1 MKREEVMSKRNNLT
15 VDSFKKLY
23 PESKLIEGCDSA
35 LVGIVRSSDKAFI
48 PVYDSIGIVNIFS
61 NTDLNKNNSTQE
73 KVIESLEKYF
83 GDPLTNPLGVLFI
96 QKFSIEGEET
106 MSDDKLLNLDDEM
119 FGLDTEEGADFDDD
133 PDSDSDSASDSASNS
148 DSNSDSDSIL
158 GSDSDSD
165 SGVLRLAGIE
175 GDKGVEGE
183 EGKVD
188 NADNS
193 IEPPFM
199 EVSVDLGGNKKTHC
213 RINKSSSKIQQAIKL
228 IFPNLPRL
236 DMVSEAK
243 FIFRN
248 LDKLNEEFPEDTL

>member
-1 MKREEVMSKRNNLT
+1 MSKRNNLT

-148 DSNSDSDSIL
+148 DSDSIL

-248 LDKLNEEFPEDTL
+248 VDKLNEEFPEDTL

>member
-1 MKREEVMSKRNNLT
+1 MSKRNNLT

-61 NTDLNKNNSTQE
+61 RANRNKGSSMQE

-96 QKFSIEGEET
+96 QKFNIEGEDT
-106 MSDDKLLNLDDEM
+106 MSNDKLLNLDDEM
-119 FGLDTEEGADFDDD
+119 FGLDTAEDADFNED
-133 PDSDSDSASDSASNS
+133 PDSDSDSASNS

-165 SGVLRLAGIE
+165 SGVLRLDGIE
-175 GDKGVEGE
+175 GDEGVEGE

>member
-1 MKREEVMSKRNNLT
+1 
-15 VDSFKKLY
+15 
-23 PESKLIEGCDSA
+23 
-35 LVGIVRSSDKAFI
+35 
-48 PVYDSIGIVNIFS
+48 
-61 NTDLNKNNSTQE
+61 
-73 KVIESLEKYF
+73 
-83 GDPLTNPLGVLFI
+83 
-96 QKFSIEGEET
+96 

-148 DSNSDSDSIL
+148 DSNSDSDSVL

>member
-1 MKREEVMSKRNNLT
+1 MSKRNNLT
-15 VDSFKKLY
+15 IDSFKKLY
-23 PESKLIEGCDSA
+23 PDSKLIEGCDSA
-35 LVGIVRSSDKAFI
+35 LIGIVRSSDNAFI

-61 NTDLNKNNSTQE
+61 SVDRNKDNLMQDR
-73 KVIESLEKYF
+73 VIGSLERYF

-96 QKFSIEGEET
+96 QKFNIEGEET
-106 MSDDKLLNLDDEM
+106 MTDNKLLDLDDEM
-119 FGLDTEEGADFDDD
+119 FGLDSPDVANFNED
-133 PDSDSDSASDSASNS
+133 PDS
-148 DSNSDSDSIL
+148 DSNSDSDSVL

-165 SGVLRLAGIE
+165 SGVLRLDGIE
-175 GDKGVEGE
+175 GDKGIEGE

-199 EVSVDLGGNKKTHC
+199 EVSVDLGGNKKNHC

>member
-1 MKREEVMSKRNNLT
+1 MSKRNNLT

-165 SGVLRLAGIE
+165 SGVLRLDGIE
-175 GDKGVEGE
+175 GDKGIEGE

>member
-1 MKREEVMSKRNNLT
+1 MSKRNNLT

-148 DSNSDSDSIL
+148 DSNSDSDSVL

>member
-1 MKREEVMSKRNNLT
+1 MSKRNNLT
-15 VDSFKKLY
+15 IDSFKKLY
-23 PESKLIEGCDSA
+23 PDSKLIEGCDSA
-35 LVGIVRSSDKAFI
+35 LIGIVRSSDNAFI

-61 NTDLNKNNSTQE
+61 SVDRNKDNSMQE
-73 KVIESLEKYF
+73 RVIGSLERYF

-96 QKFSIEGEET
+96 QKFNIEGEET
-106 MSDDKLLNLDDEM
+106 MTDNKLLDLDDEM
-119 FGLDTEEGADFDDD
+119 FGLDSPDVADFNED

-148 DSNSDSDSIL
+148 DSNSDSDSVL

-165 SGVLRLAGIE
+165 SGVLRLDGIE
-175 GDKGVEGE
+175 GDKGIEGE

>member
-133 PDSDSDSASDSASNS
+133 PDSDSASASDSASNS

-248 LDKLNEEFPEDTL
+248 LDKLNEEFPEDSL

>member
-1 MKREEVMSKRNNLT
+1 MSKRNNLT
-15 VDSFKKLY
+15 VASFKKLY
-23 PESKLIEGCDSA
+23 PDSKLIEGCDSA
-35 LVGIVRSSDKAFI
+35 LIGIVRSSDNAFI

-61 NTDLNKNNSTQE
+61 SIDRNKDNSVQE
-73 KVIESLEKYF
+73 RVIGSLEKYF

-96 QKFSIEGEET
+96 QKFNIEGEDT
-106 MSDDKLLNLDDEM
+106 MDDNKLLNLDDEM
-119 FGLDTEEGADFDDD
+119 FGLDSPDVADFNED
-133 PDSDSDSASDSASNS
+133 PDSDSNSASNS
-148 DSNSDSDSIL
+148 DSNSNSDSIL

-165 SGVLRLAGIE
+165 SGVLRLDGIE
-175 GDKGVEGE
+175 GEKGIEGE

-248 LDKLNEEFPEDTL
+248 LDKLNKEFPEDTL

>member
-1 MKREEVMSKRNNLT
+1 MSKRNNLT

-23 PESKLIEGCDSA
+23 PDSKLIEGCDSA

-61 NTDLNKNNSTQE
+61 RVNRNKGSSMQE

-83 GDPLTNPLGVLFI
+83 GDPLANPLGVLFI
-96 QKFSIEGEET
+96 QKFNIEGEDT
-106 MSDDKLLNLDDEM
+106 MSNDTLLNLDDEM
-119 FGLDTEEGADFDDD
+119 FGLDTAEDADFNED
-133 PDSDSDSASDSASNS
+133 PDSDSDSASGSASNS

-158 GSDSDSD
+158 GSDSDSN
-165 SGVLRLAGIE
+165 SGVLRLDGIE
-175 GDKGVEGE
+175 GDEGVEGE

>member
-1 MKREEVMSKRNNLT
+1 MSKRNNLT

-61 NTDLNKNNSTQE
+61 NTDLNKKNSTQE

-119 FGLDTEEGADFDDD
+119 FGLDTEEGADFDED

-165 SGVLRLAGIE
+165 SGVLRLDGIE
-175 GDKGVEGE
+175 GDEGVEGE

>member
-1 MKREEVMSKRNNLT
+1 MSKRNNLT

-23 PESKLIEGCDSA
+23 PDSKLIEGCDSA
-35 LVGIVRSSDKAFI
+35 LVGIVRSSENAFI

-61 NTDLNKNNSTQE
+61 SVDRNKDNLMQDR
-73 KVIESLEKYF
+73 VIGSLERYF

-96 QKFSIEGEET
+96 QKFNIEGEET
-106 MSDDKLLNLDDEM
+106 MTDNKLLDLDDEM
-119 FGLDTEEGADFDDD
+119 FGLDSPDVADFNED
-133 PDSDSDSASDSASNS
+133 PDSDSDSSSDSASNS

-165 SGVLRLAGIE
+165 SGVLRLDGIE
-175 GDKGVEGE
+175 GDKGIEGE
-183 EGKVD
+183 DGKVD

-199 EVSVDLGGNKKTHC
+199 EVSVDLGGNKKSHC

>member
-1 MKREEVMSKRNNLT
+1 MSKRNNLT

-133 PDSDSDSASDSASNS
+133 PDSDSDSASDSASKS
-148 DSNSDSDSIL
+148 DSNSDSDSVL

>member
-1 MKREEVMSKRNNLT
+1 MSKRNNLT

-23 PESKLIEGCDSA
+23 PASKLIEGCDSA
-35 LVGIVRSSDKAFI
+35 LVGVVRSSDKAFI

-61 NTDLNKNNSTQE
+61 NTDLNKKNSTQE

-119 FGLDTEEGADFDDD
+119 FGLDTEEGADFDED
-133 PDSDSDSASDSASNS
+133 PNSDSDSASDSASNS

-165 SGVLRLAGIE
+165 SGVLRLDGIE
-175 GDKGVEGE
+175 GDEGVEGE

>member
-1 MKREEVMSKRNNLT
+1 MSKRNNLT

-23 PESKLIEGCDSA
+23 PNSKLIEGCDSA
-35 LVGIVRSSDKAFI
+35 LVGIVRSSENAFI

-61 NTDLNKNNSTQE
+61 SVDRNKDNLMQDR
-73 KVIESLEKYF
+73 VIGSLERYF

-96 QKFSIEGEET
+96 QKFNIEGEET
-106 MSDDKLLNLDDEM
+106 MTDNKLLDLDDEM
-119 FGLDTEEGADFDDD
+119 FGLDSPDVADFNED
-133 PDSDSDSASDSASNS
+133 PDSDSDSSSDSASNS

>member
-1 MKREEVMSKRNNLT
+1 MSKRNNLT

-23 PESKLIEGCDSA
+23 PNSKLIEGCDSA
-35 LVGIVRSSDKAFI
+35 LVGIVRSSENAFI

-61 NTDLNKNNSTQE
+61 SVDRNKDNLMQDR
-73 KVIESLEKYF
+73 VIGSLERYF

-96 QKFSIEGEET
+96 QKFNIEGEET
-106 MSDDKLLNLDDEM
+106 MTDNKLLDLDDEM
-119 FGLDTEEGADFDDD
+119 FGLDSPDVADFNED

-165 SGVLRLAGIE
+165 SGVLRLDGIE
-175 GDKGVEGE
+175 GDKGIEGE

-199 EVSVDLGGNKKTHC
+199 EVSVDLGGNKKSHC

>member
-1 MKREEVMSKRNNLT
+1 MSKRNNLT
-15 VDSFKKLY
+15 IASFKKLY
-23 PESKLIEGCDSA
+23 PDSKLIEGCDSA
-35 LVGIVRSSDKAFI
+35 LIGIVRSSDNAFI

-61 NTDLNKNNSTQE
+61 SVDRNKDNSVQE
-73 KVIESLEKYF
+73 RVIGSLEKYF

-96 QKFSIEGEET
+96 QKFNIEGEDT
-106 MSDDKLLNLDDEM
+106 MEDNKLLNLDDEM
-119 FGLDTEEGADFDDD
+119 FGLDSPDVADFNED
-133 PDSDSDSASDSASNS
+133 PDSDSDSASDSS
-148 DSNSDSDSIL
+148 SNSDSDSVL

-165 SGVLRLAGIE
+165 SGVLRFDGVEGEEGIE
-175 GDKGVEGE
+175 GEKGIEGE

-199 EVSVDLGGNKKTHC
+199 EVSVDLGGNKKSHC
-213 RINKSSSKIQQAIKL
+213 RINKSSSQIQRAIKL

-248 LDKLNEEFPEDTL
+248 LDKLNEEFPEDML

>member
-1 MKREEVMSKRNNLT
+1 MSKRNNLT

-133 PDSDSDSASDSASNS
+133 PDSDSASASDSASNS

-248 LDKLNEEFPEDTL
+248 LDKLNEEFPEDSL

>member
-1 MKREEVMSKRNNLT
+1 MSKRNNLT

-23 PESKLIEGCDSA
+23 PNSKLIEGCDSA
-35 LVGIVRSSDKAFI
+35 LVGIVRSSENAFI

-61 NTDLNKNNSTQE
+61 SVDRNKDNLMQDR
-73 KVIESLEKYF
+73 VIGSLERYF

-96 QKFSIEGEET
+96 QKFNIEGEET
-106 MSDDKLLNLDDEM
+106 MTYNKLLDLDDEM
-119 FGLDTEEGADFDDD
+119 FGIDTAEDADFNED
-133 PDSDSDSASDSASNS
+133 PDSDSDSASNS

>member
-1 MKREEVMSKRNNLT
+1 MSKRNNLT

-35 LVGIVRSSDKAFI
+35 LVGVVRSSDKAFI

-61 NTDLNKNNSTQE
+61 NTDLNKKNSTQE

-119 FGLDTEEGADFDDD
+119 FGLDTEEGADFDED
-133 PDSDSDSASDSASNS
+133 PNSDSDSASDSASNS

-165 SGVLRLAGIE
+165 SGVLRLDGIE
-175 GDKGVEGE
+175 GDEGVEGE

>member
-1 MKREEVMSKRNNLT
+1 MSKRNNLT

-23 PESKLIEGCDSA
+23 PDSKLIEGCDSA
-35 LVGIVRSSDKAFI
+35 LVGIVRSSENAFI

-61 NTDLNKNNSTQE
+61 SVDRNKDNLMQDR
-73 KVIESLEKYF
+73 VIGSLERYF

-96 QKFSIEGEET
+96 QKFNIEGEET
-106 MSDDKLLNLDDEM
+106 MTDNKLLDLDDEM
-119 FGLDTEEGADFDDD
+119 FGLDSPDVADFNED
-133 PDSDSDSASDSASNS
+133 PDSDSDSSSDSASNS

>member
-1 MKREEVMSKRNNLT
+1 MSKRNNLT

-61 NTDLNKNNSTQE
+61 NTDLNKKNSTQE

-119 FGLDTEEGADFDDD
+119 FGLDTEEGADFDEDS
-133 PDSDSDSASDSASNS
+133 DSDSDSASDSASNS

-165 SGVLRLAGIE
+165 SGVLRLDGIE
-175 GDKGVEGE
+175 GDEGVEGE

-213 RINKSSSKIQQAIKL
+213 KINKSSSKIQQAIKL

>member
-1 MKREEVMSKRNNLT
+1 MSKRNNLT

-148 DSNSDSDSIL
+148 DSDSIL

>member
-1 MKREEVMSKRNNLT
+1 MSKRNNLT

-23 PESKLIEGCDSA
+23 PDSKLIEGCDSA
-35 LVGIVRSSDKAFI
+35 LVGIVRSSENAFI

-61 NTDLNKNNSTQE
+61 SVDRNKDNLMQDR
-73 KVIESLEKYF
+73 VIGSLERYF

-96 QKFSIEGEET
+96 QKFNIEGEET
-106 MSDDKLLNLDDEM
+106 MTYNKLLDLDDEM
-119 FGLDTEEGADFDDD
+119 FGIDTAEDADFNED
-133 PDSDSDSASDSASNS
+133 PDSDSDSASNS

>member
-1 MKREEVMSKRNNLT
+1 MSKRNNLT

-23 PESKLIEGCDSA
+23 PDSKLIEGCDSA
-35 LVGIVRSSDKAFI
+35 LVGIVRSSENAFI

-61 NTDLNKNNSTQE
+61 SVDRNKDNLMQDR
-73 KVIESLEKYF
+73 VIGSLERYF

-96 QKFSIEGEET
+96 QKFNIEGEET
-106 MSDDKLLNLDDEM
+106 MTYNKLLDLDDEM
-119 FGLDTEEGADFDDD
+119 FGIDTAEDADFNDD
-133 PDSDSDSASDSASNS
+133 PDSDSDSASNS

>member
-1 MKREEVMSKRNNLT
+1 MSKRNNIT

-23 PESKLIEGCDSA
+23 PDSKLIEGCDSA
-35 LVGIVRSSDKAFI
+35 LIGIVRSSDNAFI

-61 NTDLNKNNSTQE
+61 SVDRNKDNSMQE
-73 KVIESLEKYF
+73 RVIGSLERYF

-96 QKFSIEGEET
+96 QKFNIEGEET
-106 MSDDKLLNLDDEM
+106 MTDNKLLNLDDEM
-119 FGLDTEEGADFDDD
+119 FGLDSTDVADFNEE
-133 PDSDSDSASDSASNS
+133 PDSDSDSDSNS
-148 DSNSDSDSIL
+148 DSNSDSDSVL

-165 SGVLRLAGIE
+165 SGVLRFDGVEGEQGI
-175 GDKGVEGE
+175 EGE

-188 NADNS
+188 NANSS

-199 EVSVDLGGNKKTHC
+199 EVSVDLGGNKASHC
-213 RINKSSSKIQQAIKL
+213 RINKSSSQIQRAIKL

-248 LDKLNEEFPEDTL
+248 LDKLNEEFPEDML

>member
-1 MKREEVMSKRNNLT
+1 MSKRNNLT
-15 VDSFKKLY
+15 VASFKKLY
-23 PESKLIEGCDSA
+23 PDSKLIEGCDSA
-35 LVGIVRSSDKAFI
+35 LIGIVRSSDNAFI

-61 NTDLNKNNSTQE
+61 SIDRNKDNSVQE
-73 KVIESLEKYF
+73 RVIGSLEKYF

-96 QKFSIEGEET
+96 QKFNIEGEDT
-106 MSDDKLLNLDDEM
+106 MDDNKLLNLDDEM
-119 FGLDTEEGADFDDD
+119 FGLDSPDVADFNED
-133 PDSDSDSASDSASNS
+133 PDSDSDSVSGSASNS
-148 DSNSDSDSIL
+148 DSNSNSDSIL

-165 SGVLRLAGIE
+165 SGVLRLDGIE
-175 GDKGVEGE
+175 GEKGIEGE

-248 LDKLNEEFPEDTL
+248 LDKLNKEFPEDTL

>member
-1 MKREEVMSKRNNLT
+1 MSKRNNLT

-23 PESKLIEGCDSA
+23 PDSKLIEGCDSA
-35 LVGIVRSSDKAFI
+35 LIGIVRSSENAFI

-61 NTDLNKNNSTQE
+61 SVDRNKDNLMQDR
-73 KVIESLEKYF
+73 VIGSLERYF

-96 QKFSIEGEET
+96 QKFNIEGEET
-106 MSDDKLLNLDDEM
+106 MTDNKLLDLDDEM
-119 FGLDTEEGADFDDD
+119 FGLDSPDVADFNED
-133 PDSDSDSASDSASNS
+133 PDSDSDSASDS

-165 SGVLRLAGIE
+165 SGVLRLDGIE
-175 GDKGVEGE
+175 GDKGIEGE
-183 EGKVD
+183 DGKVD

>member
-1 MKREEVMSKRNNLT
+1 MSKRNNLT

-61 NTDLNKNNSTQE
+61 NTDLNKKNSTQE

-96 QKFSIEGEET
+96 QKFSIEGEKT

-119 FGLDTEEGADFDDD
+119 FGLDTEEGADFDEDS
-133 PDSDSDSASDSASNS
+133 DSDSDSASDSASNS

-165 SGVLRLAGIE
+165 SGVLRLDGIE
-175 GDKGVEGE
+175 GDEGVEGE

-213 RINKSSSKIQQAIKL
+213 KINKSSSKIQQAIKL

>member
-1 MKREEVMSKRNNLT
+1 MSKRNNLT
-15 VDSFKKLY
+15 VASFKKLY
-23 PESKLIEGCDSA
+23 PDSKLIEGCDSA
-35 LVGIVRSSDKAFI
+35 LIGIVRSSDNAFI

-61 NTDLNKNNSTQE
+61 SIDRNKDNSVQE
-73 KVIESLEKYF
+73 RVIGSLEKYF

-96 QKFSIEGEET
+96 QKFNIEGEDT
-106 MSDDKLLNLDDEM
+106 MDDNKLLNLDDEM
-119 FGLDTEEGADFDDD
+119 FGLDSPDVADFNED
-133 PDSDSDSASDSASNS
+133 PDSDSDSVSNSASNS
-148 DSNSDSDSIL
+148 DSNSNSDSIL

-165 SGVLRLAGIE
+165 SGVLRLDGIE
-175 GDKGVEGE
+175 GEKGIEGE

-248 LDKLNEEFPEDTL
+248 LDKLNKEFPEDTL

>member
-148 DSNSDSDSIL
+148 DSDSIL

>member
-1 MKREEVMSKRNNLT
+1 MSKRNNLT

-133 PDSDSDSASDSASNS
+133 PDSDSDSASDCASTS
-148 DSNSDSDSIL
+148 DTNSDSDSVL

>member
-1 MKREEVMSKRNNLT
+1 MSKRNNLT

-133 PDSDSDSASDSASNS
+133 PDSDS
-148 DSNSDSDSIL
+148 NSDSDSVL

>member
-1 MKREEVMSKRNNLT
+1 MSKRNNLT
-15 VDSFKKLY
+15 IASFKKLY
-23 PESKLIEGCDSA
+23 PDSKLIEGCDSA
-35 LVGIVRSSDKAFI
+35 LIGIVRSSDNAFI

-61 NTDLNKNNSTQE
+61 SVDRNKDNSVQE
-73 KVIESLEKYF
+73 RVIGSLEKYF

-96 QKFSIEGEET
+96 QKFNIEGEDT
-106 MSDDKLLNLDDEM
+106 MEDNKLLNLDDEM
-119 FGLDTEEGADFDDD
+119 FGLDSPDVADFNED
-133 PDSDSDSASDSASNS
+133 PDSDSDSASDSS
-148 DSNSDSDSIL
+148 SNSDSDSVL

-165 SGVLRLAGIE
+165 SGVLRFDGVEGEEGIE
-175 GDKGVEGE
+175 GEKGIEGE

-199 EVSVDLGGNKKTHC
+199 EVSVDLGGNKKSHC
-213 RINKSSSKIQQAIKL
+213 RINKSSSQIQRAIKL

>member
-1 MKREEVMSKRNNLT
+1 MSKRNNLT

-23 PESKLIEGCDSA
+23 PDSKLIEGCDSA
-35 LVGIVRSSDKAFI
+35 LVGIVRSSENAFI

-61 NTDLNKNNSTQE
+61 SVDRNKDNLMQDR
-73 KVIESLEKYF
+73 VIGSLERYF

-96 QKFSIEGEET
+96 QKFNIEGEET
-106 MSDDKLLNLDDEM
+106 MTDNKLLDLDDEM
-119 FGLDTEEGADFDDD
+119 FGIDTAEDADFNED
-133 PDSDSDSASDSASNS
+133 PDSDSDSASNS